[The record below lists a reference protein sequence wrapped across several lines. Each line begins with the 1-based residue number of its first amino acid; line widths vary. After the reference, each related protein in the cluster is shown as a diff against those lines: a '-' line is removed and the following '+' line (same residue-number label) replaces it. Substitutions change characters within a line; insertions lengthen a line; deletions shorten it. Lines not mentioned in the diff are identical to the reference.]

1 MEGVWIKGNNSI
13 NAGRFLKSSVK
24 WKERKCDR
32 PDVTSILQTG
42 WRGGEFKFGV
52 RREQES
58 GCWWNRTSVAC
69 VRQLWVCLCFFPL
82 QPRCKKHLQHLLQEI
97 QWSPLNTDLKC
108 LQKIFFY
115 ISNVYSVCTRLWSLL
130 QETVDI
136 QNHFKIKENKHCWF
150 CHSSASCTSFSN
162 QTKLDYKET
171 NSRDFDPDWKHVLQ
185 LTLTVF
191 QPSAKGETEKTVA
204 KNGGNVTN
212 GGRKRGRTP
221 PSLCEAPVM
230 TCPNPPPPLGN
241 VMWRV

>member
-1 MEGVWIKGNNSI
+1 MRPTGCDEHFTNWVTGRGVQVWSATR
-13 NAGRFLKSSVK
+13 AGEWMLVKSNFSRLC
-24 WKERKCDR
+24 E
-32 PDVTSILQTG
+32 T
-42 WRGGEFKFGV
+42 
-52 RREQES
+52 
-58 GCWWNRTSVAC
+58 A
-69 VRQLWVCLCFFPL
+69 VCLCFFPL